1 MEKPSNRS
9 QSFKRI
15 LRNAASILSS
25 NILIKATTFVLYA
38 LVARHAG
45 AREFGQLSLALS
57 LLYTFHIFAV
67 AGLKTLTVREVAKD
81 QSLASAYLRNASV
94 LVVFASI
101 ISMVGLVLLSRAMG
115 YNEGTRTI
123 IFALFIGLL
132 PYALSQICEGVFQ
145 ALEKMHFIAYANGPM
160 HIGKAVAAYF
170 LLTNS
175 YDVVYVAYAV
185 AAAYWGILLIEWFI
199 LLRMDLQSPPVS
211 TSSLASPSV
220 SILMQE
226 KRLDFGFMLNIGRRA
241 LAFLG
246 IEGVFAINASI
257 GIVILA
263 RLLSEEDVG
272 VYSSALQV
280 IMPLSVIINNV
291 VHSVFPIMCRKFEQG
306 SADLSWVV
314 ERLIEVLI
322 ILILPAIVGITLYAD
337 QVLLLL
343 FQNSELIGAA
353 YLLRFLVWGSLVNA
367 IITVLGQVLWASQR
381 EKQSLIIAMTTTSIN
396 LIGNLIFIQLFGLNG
411 VVITGLTIS
420 VVTLIQHYLPVAKL
434 LEDMKILPAIW
445 KPLVGT
451 IVMTLLL
458 VQIDFNSLF
467 FSIAVGA
474 FVYLFVVAGLYVWS
488 YGGVYQTRM
497 KARHLG
503 FGTNAP

>member
-1 MEKPSNRS
+1 M
-9 QSFKRI
+9 KRV

-81 QSLASAYLRNASV
+81 QSLASAYLSNASV

-101 ISMVGLVLLSRAMG
+101 ISMAGLILLSRAMD

-132 PYALSQICEGVFQ
+132 PYALSQVCEGVFQ
-145 ALEKMHFIAYANGPM
+145 AWEKMHFIAYANGPM

-199 LLRMDLQSPPVS
+199 LWRMDLQSSPIAVS
-211 TSSLASPSV
+211 SSSASTAMSRRW
-220 SILMQE
+220 I
-226 KRLDFGFMLNIGRRA
+226 DFGFMLNIGRRA

-272 VYSSALQV
+272 IYSSALQV

-343 FQNSELIGAA
+343 FQNNELISAA

-434 LEDMKILPAIW
+434 LEDMKILPVIW
-445 KPLVGT
+445 KPLVAT
-451 IVMTLLL
+451 IVMTIVLI
-458 VQIDFNSLF
+458 QINLASLF
-467 FSIAVGA
+467 SSIAVGG

-488 YGGVYQTRM
+488 YGGIYEARM

-503 FGTNAP
+503 FGTNTP